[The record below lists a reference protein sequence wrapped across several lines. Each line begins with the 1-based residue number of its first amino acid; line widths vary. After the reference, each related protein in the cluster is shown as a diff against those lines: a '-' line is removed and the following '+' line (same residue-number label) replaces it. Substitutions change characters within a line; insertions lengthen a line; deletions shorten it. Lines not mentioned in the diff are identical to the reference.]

1 MTDDMNNKIL
11 SLSFAWGMAAAA
23 FAQTN
28 GDAGNADG
36 SYDFIPFLPEWVN
49 MLLFFAAIIFVP
61 VALIILFVGM
71 YKKVF
76 GTIWYVISL
85 QPLRRKMTRNRLSA
99 LMEYYRDVPA
109 SGNLKVASNVMN
121 AVSSAW
127 VADYNGLF
135 GALILRLIDRDAL
148 RIEVKSNMYGVEP
161 HPTLSIGQWKDTP
174 GGTKAS
180 DSVGVDGR
188 QLEYQFFKMMEGAAG
203 NDGILQPREL
213 RQYLRTHPKDE
224 FFDSLRT
231 LSGNEKAIASRR
243 ETAAQLLGLKKF
255 LLDFSLI
262 SERDIKEM
270 TLWKEYLVY
279 ATLFGIADKV
289 CDSFAKV
296 YPDYFKMN
304 QMAGTRLSIVGNRS
318 LVRFSNAA
326 VEGMG

>member
-1 MTDDMNNKIL
+1 MNNMIL
-11 SLSFAWGMAAAA
+11 SS
-23 FAQTN
+23 
-28 GDAGNADG
+28 

-49 MLLFFAAIIFVP
+49 MLLFFAALIFIP
-61 VALIILFVGM
+61 VALIALFVGM

-76 GTIWYVISL
+76 STIWYFISL

-99 LMEYYRDVPA
+99 QMEYYRDVPA

-121 AVSSAW
+121 AVSSAL

-135 GALILRLIDRDAL
+135 GALILRLIDKDAL

-161 HPTLSIGQWKDTP
+161 HPTLSIGEWKET
-174 GGTKAS
+174 TKSANDS
-180 DSVGVDGR
+180 DPVGVDGR
-188 QLEYQFFKMMEGAAG
+188 QLEYHFFNVMKGAAG

-231 LSGNEKAIASRR
+231 LSKNERVVASRQ
-243 ETAAQLLGLKKF
+243 ETATQLLGLKKY

-262 SERDIKEM
+262 GERDIKEM

-289 CDSFAKV
+289 CDSFATV

-318 LVRFSNAA
+318 LVRFANAA
-326 VEGMG
+326 VEGMGE